1 MRHFLWI
8 EQWNFGVFFFFGRG
22 GVLFCFVL
30 FGGGGAGIHIDLVSL
45 NFGSLVLPICRDF
58 SQVFFRLKKKKNTNE
73 NTSGLGI
80 FNHIVI
86 IIVISAIIIYL
97 LFSIHPI
104 INKVLIYPFSFFPRE
119 DVLLSL
125 RTSLTFQP
133 SDRRTRLSIQTQAWF
148 RRRTFH

>member
-1 MRHFLWI
+1 M
-8 EQWNFGVFFFFGRG
+8 
-22 GVLFCFVL
+22 FCFNWWR
-30 FGGGGAGIHIDLVSL
+30 GGAGVHIDLVSL
-45 NFGSLVLPICRDF
+45 NFGSLVLQICRDF
-58 SQVFFRLKKKKNTNE
+58 SQVFFRLKKKNTNE

-86 IIVISAIIIYL
+86 IIVISVIIIYL

-119 DVLLSL
+119 DVLLSM

-148 RRRTFH
+148 RRRTFHEPNLMHC